1 VISGKVFAGAMD
13 GVMRAHDADTG
24 KVIYQIDTT
33 KPFTSISGEMATGGS
48 FGGGSG
54 ATAKNGLVVIS
65 SGYGIYAHM
74 PGNMLM
80 MLSVE

>member
-1 VISGKVFAGAMD
+1 V
-13 GVMRAHDADTG
+13 
-24 KVIYQIDTT
+24 
-33 KPFTSISGEMATGGS
+33 
-48 FGGGSG
+48 
-54 ATAKNGLVVIS
+54 AKNGLVVIS

>member
-1 VISGKVFAGAMD
+1 MISGKVFAGGMD

-24 KVIYQIDTT
+24 KVLYQIDTT
-33 KPFTSISGEMATGGS
+33 KPFTSISGDMATGGS

-54 ATAKNGLVVIS
+54 ATAKNGLIAIS

>member
-1 VISGKVFAGAMD
+1 
-13 GVMRAHDADTG
+13 
-24 KVIYQIDTT
+24 
-33 KPFTSISGEMATGGS
+33 MATGGS